1 MYAIVEI
8 KGKQY
13 KVREQDTLFVPLYAE
28 HAEGDTIELPRVL
41 LLVNEETTIVGRP
54 HVERA
59 SVQATVLGHV
69 KADKIIVFKK
79 KRRKR
84 YRVRRG
90 HRQRYTQLRVDTL
103 KVLQEE
109 DEQST

>member
-13 KVREQDTLFVPLYAE
+13 KVREQDTLYVPLFAE
-28 HAEGDTIELPRVL
+28 QAAGETLELTHVL
-41 LLVNEETTIVGRP
+41 LLANKETTIVGRP
-54 HVERA
+54 HVDEA

-69 KADKIIVFKK
+69 KADKVIVFKK

-90 HRQRYTQLRVDTL
+90 HRQRYTQLRIDAL
-103 KVLQEE
+103 NYHQEQ
-109 DEQST
+109 DEQSA

>member
-13 KVREQDTLFVPLYAE
+13 KVREQDTLFVPLFAGQ
-28 HAEGDTIELPRVL
+28 AVGDTLELPNVL
-41 LLVNEETTIVGRP
+41 LLANEETAIVGRP
-54 HVERA
+54 HIERA

-90 HRQRYTQLRVDTL
+90 HRQRYTQLRIDAL
-103 KVLQEE
+103 NCPREQ
-109 DEQST
+109 DEQSA